1 MVLIMMWCFD
11 NHILYQTQVQSEK
24 MAWLQQR
31 LDRAEGLIM
40 QWNAWGGASSEAG
53 EEGFEGEVDEPE
65 KKKARAE

>member
-1 MVLIMMWCFD
+1 
-11 NHILYQTQVQSEK
+11 